1 MRPGCVG
8 GGIVRKMNSHLV
20 GSPWKRGK
28 VGLLLADWL
37 DWGKDRILLQLASG
51 CSVGEGKGGVVRWGK

>member
-20 GSPWKRGK
+20 RLAMEKF
-28 VGLLLADWL
+28 GLLLADCL
-37 DWGKDRILLQLASG
+37 DWGKERILLQLAPC

>member
-20 GSPWKRGK
+20 RLAMEEGK
-28 VGLLLADWL
+28 VRAA
-37 DWGKDRILLQLASG
+37 AS
-51 CSVGEGKGGVVRWGK
+51 

>member
-28 VGLLLADWL
+28 FSLLLADWL
-37 DWGKDRILLQLASG
+37 DWGKDRILLQLADRLERKG
-51 CSVGEGKGGVVRWGK
+51 WCCSVGEIK